1 MISKNLLIKADDA
14 AEFLMLLGNAKRL
27 AIMAYLLE
35 GEMTVGSIA
44 KKVAL
49 SQSALSQHLAKL
61 RSLDLVDTR
70 RDRQM
75 IYYSCRSDAVQRLFL
90 TLGDIFAENDLR
102 PRAPVAG
109 RNPELASP
117 TCAIPRRNAGTKV
130 ASLLFVLKAHA
141 GGSDELRA
149 GRWKGP
155 GSGGGAQASPG
166 CCGALMGAGTGGD
179 PGWCDSLAGGLR
191 ISAGAGAGEPGHRHC
206 RLTTVDDPGVPAR
219 LAAPTKSLRATF
231 LPRSGHNPFIGP

>member
-1 MISKNLLIKADDA
+1 MHITAEQPKSDERVWIVTAD
-14 AEFLMLLGNAKRL
+14 AKRL

-90 TLGDIFAENDLR
+90 TLGDISAENDLR
-102 PRAPVAG
+102 S
-109 RNPELASP
+109 PERPL
-117 TCAIPRRNAGTKV
+117 
-130 ASLLFVLKAHA
+130 
-141 GGSDELRA
+141 
-149 GRWKGP
+149 
-155 GSGGGAQASPG
+155 
-166 CCGALMGAGTGGD
+166 
-179 PGWCDSLAGGLR
+179 
-191 ISAGAGAGEPGHRHC
+191 
-206 RLTTVDDPGVPAR
+206 
-219 LAAPTKSLRATF
+219 LAAIR
-231 LPRSGHNPFIGP
+231 N

>member
-90 TLGDIFAENDLR
+90 TLGDISAENDLR
-102 PRAPVAG
+102 S
-109 RNPELASP
+109 PERPL
-117 TCAIPRRNAGTKV
+117 
-130 ASLLFVLKAHA
+130 
-141 GGSDELRA
+141 
-149 GRWKGP
+149 
-155 GSGGGAQASPG
+155 
-166 CCGALMGAGTGGD
+166 
-179 PGWCDSLAGGLR
+179 
-191 ISAGAGAGEPGHRHC
+191 
-206 RLTTVDDPGVPAR
+206 
-219 LAAPTKSLRATF
+219 LAAIR
-231 LPRSGHNPFIGP
+231 N